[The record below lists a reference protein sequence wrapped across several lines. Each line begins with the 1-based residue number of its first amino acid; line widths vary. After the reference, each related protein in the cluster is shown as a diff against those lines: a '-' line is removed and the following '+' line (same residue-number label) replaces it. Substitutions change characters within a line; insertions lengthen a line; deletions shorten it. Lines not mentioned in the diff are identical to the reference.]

1 MSWIELAVSSRYPEF
16 AEEVLLAQGAVSVSL
31 TDAADEPVLEPA
43 PGATPLWQHTITR
56 GLFAPSTDFDAVRA
70 ALREL
75 LPDGA
80 ELAFEQRQV
89 EDQDWIHA
97 WLQHAKPLR
106 FGADGRPGLWICP
119 SGFQV
124 DEAGADVVQLD
135 PGLAFGT
142 GTHPS
147 TALCL
152 DWIADQALAG
162 KQVLDYGCGSGI
174 LAIAALKRGAAAA
187 LAVDI
192 DPQALTAARGNAA
205 INAVAGLL
213 RCADVAQF
221 TEQAVD
227 ELVDIVLANI
237 LAKPLIELAPILSRQ
252 VKPGGAIVLA
262 GILQSQADE
271 VRAAYA
277 PWFDFAAD
285 GLREDWARVYGTRR
299 AGMKDG

>member
-1 MSWIELAVSSRYPEF
+1 MWIELAVSSRYPEF
-16 AEEVLLAQGAVSVSL
+16 AEEVLLAQGAVSVVL
-31 TDAADEPVLEPA
+31 NDAGDEPLLEPA
-43 PGATPLWQHTITR
+43 PGATPLWSHTITR
-56 GLFAPSTDFDAVRA
+56 GLFAPATDFDAVRA

-75 LPDGA
+75 LPDGDS
-80 ELAFEQRQV
+80 LAFELRQV

-106 FGADGRPGLWICP
+106 FGPAGRPGLWICP
-119 SGFQV
+119 SGFKV
-124 DEAGADVVQLD
+124 EEAGADIVQLD

-152 DWIADQALAG
+152 DWIGEQSLAG
-162 KQVLDYGCGSGI
+162 TRVLDYGCGSGI
-174 LAIAALKRGAAAA
+174 LAIAALKRGAAQAV
-187 LAVDI
+187 AVDI
-192 DPQALTAARGNAA
+192 DPQALTAARGNAD
-205 INAVAGLL
+205 INQVAERLH
-213 RCADVAQF
+213 CADVAQF

-237 LAKPLIELAPILSRQ
+237 LAKPLIGLAPELARRVRTS
-252 VKPGGAIVLA
+252 GSIVLA

-277 PWFDFAAD
+277 PWFDFSAD
-285 GLREDWARVYGTRR
+285 GQREDWSRLNGRKR
-299 AGMKDG
+299 P